1 MVLTV
6 KYLREGL
13 DKQRA
18 LLATELKG
26 VVEKSISD
34 LREHVIDK
42 LIASNKEL
50 QSKVSDLEHEVHTLN
65 TELQKSLQYNRLN
78 NIVISGIPEEVEHRL
93 LEKTSLSILNKCLE
107 TPIGKRDL
115 EACHRLSVKSNN
127 VVCRLVVRGRGA

>member
-6 KYLREGL
+6 KDLQEGL

-34 LREHVIDK
+34 LREHVINK

-50 QSKVSDLEHEVHTLN
+50 QSKVSDLEHEVYTLN

-93 LEKTSLSILNKCLE
+93 LEKTSLSILNKC
-107 TPIGKRDL
+107 
-115 EACHRLSVKSNN
+115 
-127 VVCRLVVRGRGA
+127 